1 MNNHLSEDYI
11 LQILKLCFTSRE
23 HLDLLIKF
31 LKPEYLPDDY
41 YKELWKAIRSEY
53 ISNGSN
59 KCPNKGVISN
69 RFRKNK
75 EVISILSDLTDVNID
90 DKIGI
95 TKELENFLKQN
106 LFVDSYNS
114 IGVFYNKGEKEKA
127 YSEFV
132 KRAENFMSFSLQNET
147 LETVFSDF
155 KKRMVQRTIS
165 SINGDG
171 RVRIPT
177 GIDELDRNIKGFE
190 TGEFVLIMGDSGS
203 GKSFL
208 GNHLGINSAR
218 RGFEVYH
225 AQAEGTREQVL
236 NRYDSAFTGTRYYDV
251 KLNEFSE
258 KNLKTAHRSIDS
270 NAMAEIHVRA
280 FEQFG
285 AVTVIDI
292 RNDIIELKK
301 KSDIKYV
308 IIDYLDLIEPGDG
321 IIYGPN
327 HERHR
332 QQKVA
337 KSLKNIAMEQNVV
350 VVAFTQA
357 SSIPPDDLNDPDF
370 VITRYNIAEDKGK
383 LRPADLFITINKTKD
398 EKKENVCR
406 LYVDKARE
414 HAGGQIIKIK
424 QNLAHSRFYD
434 RQKTLKTFYNPETDY
449 DEE

>member
-1 MNNHLSEDYI
+1 MDNRLSEDYI
-11 LQILKLCFTSRE
+11 LQVLKLGFTSRE
-23 HLDLLIKF
+23 HLDLLVKY
-31 LKPEYLPDDY
+31 LKPEYLPDES
-41 YKELWKAIRSEY
+41 YKELWRAMRSEY
-53 ISNGSN
+53 SANGSK
-59 KCPNKGVISN
+59 KCPNKGVITN
-69 RFRKNK
+69 QFRKNK
-75 EVISILSDLTDVNID
+75 EVIQILSDLTEVEINEKTD
-90 DKIGI
+90 I
-95 TKELENFLKQN
+95 TRELENFLKQN
-106 LFVDSYNS
+106 MFVDSYNS
-114 IGVFYNKGEKEKA
+114 VGDFYNKGQKDKA

-132 KRAENFMSFSLQNET
+132 KRAEDFVNFSLQNQS
-147 LETVFSDF
+147 LETAFGDF
-155 KKRMVQRTIS
+155 RKRQVERTMS
-165 SINGDG
+165 LLDG
-171 RVRIPT
+171 NERERIAT
-177 GIDELDRNIKGFE
+177 GIDELDKYIKGTE

-208 GNHLGINSAR
+208 GNHLGINAAR
-218 RGFEVYH
+218 RGYHVYH
-225 AQAEGTREQVL
+225 AQAEGTREQVM

-251 KLNEFSE
+251 KMNEFSE

-270 NAMAEIHVRA
+270 GNLGEIHVRA

-285 AVTVIDI
+285 SVTAIDI

-301 KSDIKYV
+301 KYPIKYV
-308 IIDYLDLIEPGDG
+308 IVDYLDLIDPGDG

-337 KSLKNIAMEQNVV
+337 KLLKNIAMEQNVV

-383 LRPADLFITINKTKD
+383 LRPADLFITINKTRD

-434 RQKTLKTFYNPETDY
+434 RQKTMRAFYNPDE